1 MDIVPKETQ
10 FEETVDRYVGDLLP
24 FLSEA
29 AMECT
34 AINRKPKNASRNAR
48 VMEAIQETFEI
59 IGGVARLALVA
70 DAHPLEFYKTIWA
83 KQIPGMVQQMNF
95 NGPTQIN
102 ITPALPR
109 SPLDGDD
116 QEDAATGGA
125 GE

>member
-10 FEETVDRYVGDLLP
+10 FEETVDKYVGDLLP
-24 FLSEA
+24 FMSEA

-34 AINRKPKNASRNAR
+34 MINRKPKKASRNAR
-48 VMEAIQETFEI
+48 VLEAFQETFEI
-59 IGGVARLALVA
+59 IGGVARLALWA
-70 DAHPLEFYKTIWA
+70 DSHPGEYYKLWG

-116 QEDAATGGA
+116 TQDAISGDA
-125 GE
+125 GV